1 MDPLVSGGIVGFGA
15 GTCGYIM
22 VRFWFRPLMGYRRIK
37 QDVALRLEQ
46 YLNHLEGE
54 KNRKDGKTQAAMRR
68 LSSDLTGS
76 FHVDLPSWYRILLAH
91 RGESPVQAA
100 KHLMTLSNT
109 RDPVHALKTA
119 EKIRHCLNLPS

>member
-1 MDPLVSGGIVGFGA
+1 MDPIVSGGIVGLGA

-22 VRFWFRPLMGYRRIK
+22 VRFWFRPLMRYRRTR
-37 QDVALRLEQ
+37 QDIALRMEH
-46 YLNHLEGE
+46 YLKHIEGE
-54 KNRKDGKTQAAMRR
+54 KAKKSSETKLAIRR

-76 FHVDLPSWYRILLAH
+76 YHYDLPSWYRILLAH

-119 EKIRHCLNLPS
+119 EKIRRCLNLPS